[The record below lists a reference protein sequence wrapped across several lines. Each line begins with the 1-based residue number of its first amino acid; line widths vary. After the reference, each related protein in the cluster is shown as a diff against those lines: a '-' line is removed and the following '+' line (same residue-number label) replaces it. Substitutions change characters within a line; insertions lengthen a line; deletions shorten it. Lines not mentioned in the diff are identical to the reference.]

1 MSGRPFK
8 QLNCLLGLHLTK
20 AAPILVRVQLP
31 MPGVNHIVD
40 DDRRD
45 LGRIT
50 PRAPL
55 QGRIGRTQVRILD
68 ISLRGSRISHEEP
81 LPVGETC
88 LLTFRWQDR
97 PIEAWCEI
105 VRSRLHAFGR
115 SGHPEFHTGLKIV
128 EAPNG
133 SASELRSMITWHV
146 TRALE
151 AQKADAHGE
160 SRPPSSDHLEAVRV
174 ENVYT
179 RCELLRGIW
188 RKVTTSDPEQPPVG
202 FTVRASEPV
211 PSVDRLCRVYER
223 TDSDG
228 RRLIQ
233 RMAAVSLGSDAAVSQ
248 RRYVP

>member
-1 MSGRPFK
+1 MGAGPNNLRSVDYY
-8 QLNCLLGLHLTK
+8 L
-20 AAPILVRVQLP
+20 
-31 MPGVNHIVD
+31 D
-40 DDRRD
+40 DDRRN

-55 QGRIGRTQVRILD
+55 QGRIGRTAVRILD
-68 ISLRGSRISHEEP
+68 ISLRGSRIAHEEP

-88 LLTFRWQDR
+88 LLTFRWEER

-105 VRSRLHAFGR
+105 VRSRLHAFAR
-115 SGHPEFHTGLKIV
+115 SGHPEFHTGLRIV

-133 SASELRSMITWHV
+133 SAPALRQMISWHV
-146 TRALE
+146 TRALDE
-151 AQKADAHGE
+151 QKADAHGE
-160 SRPPSSDHLEAVRV
+160 PPVDADEPQPV
-174 ENVYT
+174 ENVFI

-188 RKVTTSDPEQPPVG
+188 RKVTTSDPQQPPIG
-202 FTVRASEPV
+202 FTIRASEPV
-211 PSVDRLCRVYER
+211 PSIDRLCRVYER

-233 RMAAVSLGSDAAVSQ
+233 RMAAVSLGSDAAGAA